1 MSRKRMSLAVLV
13 IACGVLSFVG
23 YSQINQRAEEESR
36 KEQSEAI
43 AARLKAEFDSAKKLP
58 HADLDMDRVPKAYP
72 RPPSAWHAAERTFY
86 RSVLGKG
93 HFDVLVVPFQVQD
106 HAFARDLRSL
116 MTAKLALEIAAAGTP
131 SIADPYLVAR
141 ALGESERRIELMEV
155 FSLANSLDA
164 KRIVLGYVGHND
176 KNEMRLTL
184 HYYDRV
190 GPGNFS
196 ETYAPRRNQYGHVI
210 PSDKLHSQHF
220 ENVAYSDVDT
230 PIDAYYRLLPGML
243 RFLGLGTAEKESA
256 KAISRFDASD
266 LPPSPI
272 AISSNKSEP
281 ARDAYYFQ
289 LLAAL
294 VPTSAER
301 VRERFIEKSMLA
313 IESMS
318 PESPDY
324 RALRAR
330 ALMNMGL
337 RPAAIQTLGTPASA
351 EEKHL
356 LAMLNGNLPD
366 VQNYRPRIPGGVRAV
381 IAALEENSIAAAYGA
396 REQKKS
402 LEAVKT
408 LKLPGEVWQF
418 FAARAMTDWDQWMQ
432 HENIHLKAV
441 LDREFPIEGLTAEAM
456 IRGATA
462 VADMSKI
469 QTATDL
475 SVLDHVRKQTEKA
488 ADKWCCQALATQP
501 GPFDYLDL
509 IDGIGTDNLVRRAKF
524 HTSTQGRPEDS
535 VQFLAKIEGTY
546 KDHPQFA
553 VARAEAQLA
562 MAKNAAGTEREDLL
576 RSAYTTAFNVW
587 YWEQGQT
594 RPASDAFSDV
604 MSRAGRRDYGVYDNV
619 YANDYPY
626 RPFYSYWQL
635 PGDFAKNARAALR
648 YSTFDFEPVRQM
660 EWSQGQVAKQWNEV
674 DELLKSIEDRF
685 KGHPKRTELMAQSS
699 VRRGDAAA
707 AERFYRE
714 GIAAQPGDT
723 SLYSQLG
730 KLLFE
735 GGAVQRSAE
744 VFMSYPGLKNRSG
757 VHPVGLANYAYEA
770 GSLYY
775 WSGEFT
781 QAIPL
786 YKVAAELST
795 GAGSSMASESRLSLL
810 DGDYISALRG
820 SLERARR
827 YNSPHA
833 YRDYLGLLHAMGYSK
848 EAWDGFTALVGKIDA
863 PQVWETA
870 LVGHRLQGATEAD
883 VAAWVAQ
890 EPMRTAGKMY
900 AYAPIYLL
908 RAGVIDRTPTKDLP
922 ALIAAVERP
931 VWQVQAQFTNVVRP
945 TTDPTVQIV
954 LTAPAEAIL
963 PLGVFDVAPKTRV
976 KSDLVYFAEAYRALR
991 SGDFDASRAAF
1002 QDAVKLFNLRNESL
1016 GYLLPYYGYAAA
1028 RSKEL
1033 TAIEA
1038 LLDQFAVEYQRFDYH
1053 LAKAAI
1059 AGVTGKTD
1067 DSMEHLKLALHRR
1080 PFTEQRPIYTEYQ
1093 YAELCELLF
1102 DATRNPR
1109 YREKA
1114 LTWAKKFQ
1122 TIQPWFAWAY
1132 AMEARLTTNANDRR
1146 RATAMAYYLDRNS
1159 ERLASIPRADIKAAV
1174 REFAKRNPFLRTT
1187 DSVRKEPT

>member
-1 MSRKRMSLAVLV
+1 MSLAVLV
-13 IACGVLSFVG
+13 IACGVLSLVAH
-23 YSQINQRAEEESR
+23 SQISQRAED
-36 KEQSEAI
+36 
-43 AARLKAEFDSAKKLP
+43 EFDSAKKLP

-72 RPPSAWHAAERTFY
+72 RPTSAWHTAERTFY

-106 HAFARDLRSL
+106 HAFARDIRSL
-116 MTAKLALEIAAAGTP
+116 MTAKLTLAIAAAGTV
-131 SIADPYLVAR
+131 SITDPYLVAR
-141 ALGESERRIELMEV
+141 ALGESERRIDLEEV
-155 FSLANSLDA
+155 FSLANALDA
-164 KRIVLGYVGHND
+164 KRIVVGYVGHNG

-184 HYYDRV
+184 HYYDRA

-196 ETYAPRRNQYGHVI
+196 QAYAPQPNQYGHLI

-220 ENVAYSDVDT
+220 ENVAYSDLDT
-230 PIDAYYRLLPGML
+230 PIDAYTRLMPGML
-243 RFLGLGTAEKESA
+243 KFLGLGSAEKEAA
-256 KAISRFDASD
+256 KAISRFDASG
-266 LPPSPI
+266 LPASPA
-272 AISSNKSEP
+272 AISSDKSEP
-281 ARDAYYFQ
+281 ARDAYHFQ
-289 LLAAL
+289 LLGAL
-294 VPTSAER
+294 APTSAER

-313 IESMS
+313 VESMS

-324 RALRAR
+324 RALKAR
-330 ALMNMGL
+330 ALMYLGL
-337 RPAAIQTLGTPASA
+337 RPAAIQALGTPASA

-356 LAMLNGNLPD
+356 LAMLNGNLLE
-366 VQNYRPRIPGGVRAV
+366 VQRYRPQIPNGVRAV
-381 IAALEENSIAAAYGA
+381 IAALEENSIAAAYSA
-396 REQKKS
+396 RDQKQS
-402 LEAVKT
+402 MEAVKT

-432 HENIHLKAV
+432 HENIYVKAV
-441 LDREFPIEGLTAEAM
+441 LDREFPIEGFTAGAM

-462 VADMSKI
+462 VADSSKI
-469 QTATDL
+469 QTAANL
-475 SVLDHVRKQTEKA
+475 SVLDHVRRQTEKA

-501 GPFDYLDL
+501 GAFDYLDL
-509 IDGIGTDNLVRRAKF
+509 IDGIGTDNLARRAKF
-524 HTSTQGRPEDS
+524 LTGTQGRPQDS
-535 VQFLAKIEGTY
+535 LQFLAQIEGTY

-553 VARAEAQLA
+553 VARAKAQLA
-562 MAKNAAGTEREDLL
+562 MAKNAAGTEREGLL
-576 RSAYTTAFNVW
+576 RSAYATAFDVW

-594 RPASDAFSDV
+594 RAASDAFVDV
-604 MSRAGRRDYGVYDNV
+604 ISRAGRHDYEPFDNI
-619 YANDYPY
+619 YANDYPF
-626 RPFYSYWQL
+626 RPFYAYWQR
-635 PGDFAKNARAALR
+635 PGDSVKNARAALR
-648 YSTFDFEPVRQM
+648 YSTFDFAPVRQL

-674 DELLKSIEDRF
+674 DALLKSIEDRF

-735 GGAVQRSAE
+735 DGAVRKSAQ
-744 VFMSYPGLKNRSG
+744 VFMSYPGLKSRSG

-786 YKVAAELST
+786 YKVAAELGT
-795 GAGSSMASESRLSLL
+795 GAGSSMASELRLSLL
-810 DGDYISALRG
+810 DSDYISALRG

-833 YRDYLGLLHAMGYSK
+833 YRDYLGLLHAMGHSK
-848 EAWDGFTALVGKIDA
+848 EAWDGFATLVRQIDA

-870 LVGHRLQGATEAD
+870 LVGHRLQGATEAEI
-883 VAAWVAQ
+883 AAWVAQ
-890 EPMRTAGKMY
+890 EPMRSAGQMY
-900 AYAPIYLL
+900 AHAPIYLL

-922 ALIAAVERP
+922 ALIEAVERP
-931 VWQVQAQFTNVVRP
+931 VWQLRGQFTNVVRP
-945 TTDPTVQIV
+945 TPDPSVQIV
-954 LTAPAEAIL
+954 LTAPSEAIL
-963 PLGVFDVAPKTRV
+963 PRGVFDVTPKTRV

-991 SGDFDASRAAF
+991 AGDFDASRTAF
-1002 QDAVKLFNLRNESL
+1002 QEAAKLFDLKNESL

-1028 RSKEL
+1028 RAKDL

-1038 LLDQFAVEYQRFDYH
+1038 LLDQFSAEYQRFDYH

-1059 AGVTGKTD
+1059 AAVAGKTD
-1067 DSMEHLKLALHRR
+1067 ESMQHLKLALHRR
-1080 PFTEQRPIYTEYQ
+1080 PFTEQRPVYTEYQ

-1102 DATRNPR
+1102 DATRNPL

-1114 LTWAKKFQ
+1114 LTWAKKMQ
-1122 TIQPWFAWAY
+1122 KIQPWFAWAY
-1132 AMEARLTTNANDRR
+1132 ATEAQLTTNGNDRR
-1146 RATAMAYYLDRNS
+1146 RAMAMAYYLDKNS
-1159 ERLASIPRADIKAAV
+1159 ERLASLPQADIEAAV
-1174 REFAKRNPFLRTT
+1174 KEFANRNPFLRTT
-1187 DSVRKEPT
+1187 DSVRQPT